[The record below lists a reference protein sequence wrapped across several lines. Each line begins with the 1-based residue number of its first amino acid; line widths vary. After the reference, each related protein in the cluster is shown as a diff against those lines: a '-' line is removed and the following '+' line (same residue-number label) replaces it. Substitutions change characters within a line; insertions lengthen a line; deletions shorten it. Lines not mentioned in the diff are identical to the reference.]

1 MPRRI
6 LIIVGHPD
14 PEPTRLCRALAA
26 GYAEGARS
34 ADGRIAGTYLHGL
47 MTSDGYRAAL
57 LRRFGLTGGA
67 VDYRR
72 SVDDALD
79 GLAEEL
85 EAVLDA
91 DWLNRLM
98 AG

>member
-1 MPRRI
+1 MTAIDGRS
-6 LIIVGHPD
+6 
-14 PEPTRLCRALAA
+14 
-26 GYAEGARS
+26 EGARS

-47 MTSDGYRAAL
+47 MTSDAYRTAL